1 MAAAIGP
8 TGSQSIQGDDPGP
21 RRDLPGAKLRENVSG
36 KYYVTDQC
44 NACGL
49 CKSVADPL
57 FDFNNEG
64 TYYFVVRQPVNAAEQ
79 EMMDEAIAFCT
90 ANALWWDG
98 RKVE

>member
-1 MAAAIGP
+1 MGTAGP
-8 TGSQSIQGDDPGP
+8 AGSQSIQGDDPGS
-21 RRDLPGAKLRENVSG
+21 RKLQQGVKYAENAAG

-49 CKSVADPL
+49 CKSVADTL

-64 TYYFVVRQPVNAAEQ
+64 TYYFVARQPSNAEEQ
-79 EMMDEAIAFCT
+79 TMMDEAIEFCT

-98 RKVE
+98 RKL